1 MGHSWMASL
10 LLLAFAVSV
19 DGATLETLRDENGKP
34 YRYAGRLDAGPVR
47 IPVSYQPKAGELR
60 GVWIATVENI
70 DFGTH
75 TDAASFQRDFRNML
89 QALAG
94 KNFNAV
100 FFQVRPNNDAF
111 YPSRLNPWSRWL
123 TGQEGKRIPGFDP
136 LKFMT
141 EEARRRGMEFHAWL
155 NPYRVIGK
163 TKLSKS
169 AYLATLAPE
178 NFARRHPE
186 LVLEAP
192 LSGGQRLLFL
202 DPGRPEVI
210 QHVIATVSEIA
221 QNYDVDGI
229 HFDDYF
235 YPYSEFG
242 NIDATTFRQYN
253 PRKLALA
260 DWRRANVTRLVAGVH
275 EELAAVSRRKGRKV
289 RFGISPF
296 GIWANR
302 KNHPEG
308 SLTAGKQSYFAQ
320 FADTRGWVRNRYIDY
335 IAPQIYWPF
344 GHEVAAYAALADWW
358 AEQVRGTGVSLYIGM
373 GAYQLGGGKIWQNPS
388 EIANQLRYNTKH
400 PEINGAIFF
409 SCRSVLNPSNAKM
422 REGLERVFRNY
433 WSRPAA
439 AAPMMKKVYPRFR

>member
-1 MGHSWMASL
+1 MGHYGLTWL
-10 LLLAFAVSV
+10 LLLASVVSV
-19 DGATLETLRDENGKP
+19 GGATLETLRDENGKP
-34 YRYAGRLDAGPVR
+34 YRYAGRLNNGPVR

-75 TDAASFQRDFRNML
+75 ANAASFQQDFRNIL
-89 QALAG
+89 HSLAS
-94 KNFNAV
+94 KRFNAV
-100 FFQVRPNNDAF
+100 FFQVRANNDAF

-123 TGQEGKRIPGFDP
+123 VGQEGKRIPGFDP
-136 LKFMT
+136 LRFMT
-141 EEARRRGMEFHAWL
+141 EETRRRGMESHAWL

-163 TKLSKS
+163 TRLSKR

-210 QHVIATVSEIA
+210 QHVVDTVSEIA
-221 QNYDVDGI
+221 RNYDVDGI

-242 NIDATTFRQYN
+242 NIDAATFRRYN
-253 PRKLALA
+253 PQKLSLA

-275 EELAAVSRRKGRKV
+275 EALAEISRRKGRKI

-308 SLTAGKQSYFAQ
+308 SLTAGKESYFAQ
-320 FADTRGWVRNRYIDY
+320 FADTRGWVRKRYIDY
-335 IAPQIYWPF
+335 IAPQLYWPF

-358 AEQVRGTGVSLYIGM
+358 AEQVRGTGVSLYIGT
-373 GAYQLGGGKIWQNPS
+373 GAYQLGQGKIWQNPN
-388 EIANQLRYNTKH
+388 ELVNQLRYNTKH
-400 PEINGAIFF
+400 PEIDGVIFF
-409 SCRSVLNPSNAKM
+409 SCRSVLNPSNTIM
-422 REGLERVFRNY
+422 RGGLDRVFRNC
-433 WSRPAA
+433 WGRPATV
-439 AAPMMKKVYPRFR
+439 APARKVYPRFR